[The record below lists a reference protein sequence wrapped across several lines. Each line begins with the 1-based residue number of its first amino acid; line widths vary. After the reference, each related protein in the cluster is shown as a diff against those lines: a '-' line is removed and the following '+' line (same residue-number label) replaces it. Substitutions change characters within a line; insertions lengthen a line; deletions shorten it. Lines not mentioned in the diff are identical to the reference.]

1 MNLERQQQSQSRN
14 KIQFSIKI
22 IGYLWTQSV
31 SDDKKDN
38 GDVFYHSFYGL
49 GAAVMPWET
58 GWTVVTVS
66 TWESFIPSVQL
77 GYRGRDG
84 QMSNGGDEAE
94 REGGVRDRVE
104 A

>member
-1 MNLERQQQSQSRN
+1 
-14 KIQFSIKI
+14 
-22 IGYLWTQSV
+22 
-31 SDDKKDN
+31 
-38 GDVFYHSFYGL
+38 
-49 GAAVMPWET
+49 MPWET